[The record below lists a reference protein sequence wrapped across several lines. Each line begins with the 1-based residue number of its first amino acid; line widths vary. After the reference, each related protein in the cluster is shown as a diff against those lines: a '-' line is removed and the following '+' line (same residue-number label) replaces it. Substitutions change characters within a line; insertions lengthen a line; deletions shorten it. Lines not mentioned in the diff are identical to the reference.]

1 MSKILLRSNRR
12 FGTLGLLFVLTL
24 SVVVGLVALFGG
36 QVSLQITALAVLTG
50 LMFVGWQLWQFV
62 RTPRVLIEGDELLL
76 YVGSLR
82 APFRVPLRVV
92 EVFFMGQGAVSG
104 EEPGHP
110 RDYQGHVAANVV
122 VRLAESAPEWHC
134 RRVNEWLAVWDDGYV
149 TLRGLWCENIDQDL
163 LKSMNSGLMQAKRA
177 LREKGE
183 R

>member
-1 MSKILLRSNRR
+1 M
-12 FGTLGLLFVLTL
+12 
-24 SVVVGLVALFGG
+24 GLVALFGG
-36 QVSLQITALAVLTG
+36 QVFLQITALG
-50 LMFVGWQLWQFV
+50 GFNRFDV
-62 RTPRVLIEGDELLL
+62 RRLATMAIRAYSAVLIEGDETA
-76 YVGSLR
+76 VVRRIAASSLSC
-82 APFRVPLRVV
+82 ASPVV